1 MNAPTRNAPDLS
13 ATFARWSSLHGNA
26 EVQGIVKGWLYLS
39 FTICRPLAKTRVTP
53 NLLSLAGVVASVAI
67 WPNSRNWWG
76 LVFLAIS
83 ILFDGIDGTLAI
95 MTNTDSIRGAM
106 VDSICDRISEIFWM
120 LAFYQI
126 GAPVWVI
133 GTAWVVAFTQEYA
146 RARIAGLGDYQI
158 DVVTIA
164 ERPVRAAFLCV
175 ALVAYLLNIHLVTT
189 VAWVWLNF
197 QVISLMMVARSGF
210 RRLR

>member
-13 ATFARWSSLHGNA
+13 ATFARWSALHGNA
-26 EVQGIVKGWLYLS
+26 EVRGIVKGWLYLS
-39 FTICRPLAKTRVTP
+39 FIICRPLVKTRVTP
-53 NLLSLAGVVASVAI
+53 NLLSMAGVVASVAI

-83 ILFDGIDGTLAI
+83 ILFDGLDGTLAI

-189 VAWVWLNF
+189 VAWVWLIF

>member
-1 MNAPTRNAPDLS
+1 MNAPTGNAPDLS
-13 ATFARWSSLHGNA
+13 ATFARWSALHGNA
-26 EVQGIVKGWLYLS
+26 EVQGIIKSWLHVS
-39 FTICRPLAKTRVTP
+39 FFICRPLVKTRVTP
-53 NLLSLAGVVASVAI
+53 NFLSLAGVVASVII

-95 MTNTDSIRGAM
+95 MTNKVTISGAM

-120 LAFYQI
+120 LSFYQI
-126 GAPVWVI
+126 GAPIWVI

-175 ALVAYLLNIHLVTT
+175 AMVAYLLNIHLVTT
-189 VAWVWLNF
+189 VAWIWLIF
-197 QVISLMMVARSGF
+197 QVISLIMVARSGF
-210 RRLR
+210 KRLR